1 MYDSYSLQ
9 HSVMLAFDTAFSVK
23 CMLIPINIHNN
34 KGSAVRGD
42 SYSSP
47 PPPAPKQATTEVS
60 MEVKISRLDLTEAG
74 STISIWLYDTSTLV
88 MRVTQ
93 NGEVIGVPF
102 SVELLSQRS
111 LEIMRG
117 WLGRCGHAGLE
128 ALELI
133 QCGKSVDHS
142 RGAA

>member
-34 KGSAVRGD
+34 KGSAVRCD
-42 SYSSP
+42 SYSSLAS
-47 PPPAPKQATTEVS
+47 PAPKQATTEVS
-60 MEVKISRLDLTEAG
+60 MAAKISRLDLTEAG
-74 STISIWLYDTSTLV
+74 STISVWLYDTSELL

-93 NGEVIGVPF
+93 NGEAIGVPF
-102 SVELLSQRS
+102 STEQLSQRS
-111 LEIMRG
+111 KEIMMG
-117 WLGRCGHAGLE
+117 WLGRCGSAGAK
-128 ALELI
+128 ALDDLALG
-133 QCGKSVDHS
+133 QSLDGD